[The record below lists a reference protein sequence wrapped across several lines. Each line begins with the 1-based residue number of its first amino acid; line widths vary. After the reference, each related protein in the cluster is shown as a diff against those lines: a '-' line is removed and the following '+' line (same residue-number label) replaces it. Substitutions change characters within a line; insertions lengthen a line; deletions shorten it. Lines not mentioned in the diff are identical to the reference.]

1 MLAKRIIPCLDVK
14 NGQTVKGVNFENL
27 RYAGDPVELAKKY
40 SDDGAD
46 ELVFLDITATNE
58 KRKTTVEMVKKVAQ
72 QVFIPFT
79 VGGGINSL
87 DDIKMLLAAGA
98 DKIAINSAAVKNPDL
113 INISSGYFG
122 SQCIVIAID
131 AKRIDNDFYVHINAG
146 KINSGIKLSKWVKEV
161 QERGAGE
168 ILLTSMDADGTQN
181 GFDIEMTELATSTVN
196 IPVIASG
203 GAGPNSNHF
212 ADVFKQAK
220 ADAALAAS
228 IFHFNTLPVKQLK
241 KELLLQNIEV
251 RI

>member
-1 MLAKRIIPCLDVK
+1 MLKTRIIPCVLLK
-14 NGQTVKGVNFENL
+14 NGQLVKSIEFKDFRTIGHLTSTMRIYNARNVDELIILDIDASKSGEIDFESIE
-27 RYAGDPVELAKKY
+27 DLAK
-40 SDDGAD
+40 
-46 ELVFLDITATNE
+46 ECFMPLTI
-58 KRKTTVEMVKKVAQ
+58 
-72 QVFIPFT
+72 
-79 VGGGINSL
+79 GGGIKTL
-87 DDIKMLLAAGA
+87 EDIQKILNLGA
-98 DKIAINSAAVKNPDL
+98 DKISINSKALEDMDFISKAANR
-113 INISSGYFG
+113 FG